1 MTAFRTSSKGK
12 NGSAVEVEAA
22 LARLACPLCAD
33 ELQSSRGE
41 IRCRSCQAK
50 WPVRRAVPRFA
61 ETDFYWGEVPAET
74 MAEVNRLAGETSWLE
89 ACRRLIQPT
98 QPWVYRYIVDES
110 RAHWQFLLP
119 LSSESDVLDIGAG
132 WGTLS
137 FALAPVVRSV
147 TSLELVEPR
156 VEFLRLRREQTG
168 LRNVHV
174 VQAQA
179 ANLPCAEAAFDTVI
193 VNGVLEWLGLS
204 DTDRDPHTAQRRFL
218 ERVCRCLRPGG
229 TLYLAIE
236 NRFGFQ
242 YLRGAPDHSGLRFTS
257 LLPRSLASL
266 ACSMFGKR
274 RNDQPGGPLRAYRTY
289 TYSYWGYKRLLR
301 SAGFGR
307 QQFWVLLPSYQCP
320 DFGATLDGG
329 NALRY
334 VLREWHAGTS
344 ASTWLAQALGRIPP
358 LAQAARLLAPAF
370 GIIARKDKS
379 DHD

>member
-1 MTAFRTSSKGK
+1 
-12 NGSAVEVEAA
+12 
-22 LARLACPLCAD
+22 
-33 ELQSSRGE
+33 
-41 IRCRSCQAK
+41 
-50 WPVRRAVPRFA
+50 
-61 ETDFYWGEVPAET
+61 
-74 MAEVNRLAGETSWLE
+74 
-89 ACRRLIQPT
+89 
-98 QPWVYRYIVDES
+98 
-110 RAHWQFLLP
+110 
-119 LSSESDVLDIGAG
+119 
-132 WGTLS
+132 
-137 FALAPVVRSV
+137 
-147 TSLELVEPR
+147 
-156 VEFLRLRREQTG
+156 
-168 LRNVHV
+168 
-174 VQAQA
+174 
-179 ANLPCAEAAFDTVI
+179 
-193 VNGVLEWLGLS
+193 
-204 DTDRDPHTAQRRFL
+204 
-218 ERVCRCLRPGG
+218 
-229 TLYLAIE
+229 
-236 NRFGFQ
+236 
-242 YLRGAPDHSGLRFTS
+242 

>member
-1 MTAFRTSSKGK
+1 MNFSERESNRHSGRVVTPD
-12 NGSAVEVEAA
+12 VE
-22 LARLACPLCAD
+22 LARLACPLCRQ
-33 ELQSSRGE
+33 ELRTSGNG
-41 IRCRSCQAK
+41 IRCRSCGAQ
-50 WPVRRAVPRFA
+50 WPVLNAVPRFA

-74 MAEVNRLAGETSWLE
+74 MAEVNRLAGETGWLE
-89 ACRRLIQPT
+89 ACRRLIEPT
-98 QPWVYRYIVDES
+98 HPWVYRYIVDES

-137 FALAPVVRSV
+137 FALAPAVRSV

-174 VQAQA
+174 VQGQA

-204 DTDRDPHTAQRRFL
+204 DTDRDPHKAQLRFL

-257 LLPRSLASL
+257 LLPRWLASL
-266 ACSMFGKR
+266 ACSMSGKR
-274 RNDQPGGPLRAYRTY
+274 RNGHPAGSLRAYRTY

-301 SAGFGR
+301 SAGFDHT
-307 QQFWVLLPSYQCP
+307 QFWALLPSYQCP
-320 DFGATLDGG
+320 EFAATLDDAS
-329 NALRY
+329 ALRY
-334 VLREWHAGTS
+334 VLREWHRGTS
-344 ASTWLAQALGRIPP
+344 LSTRLAQALSRVLPV
-358 LAQAARLLAPAF
+358 AQVSRLLAPAF
-370 GIIARKDKS
+370 GIIARKGRPDS
-379 DHD
+379 A